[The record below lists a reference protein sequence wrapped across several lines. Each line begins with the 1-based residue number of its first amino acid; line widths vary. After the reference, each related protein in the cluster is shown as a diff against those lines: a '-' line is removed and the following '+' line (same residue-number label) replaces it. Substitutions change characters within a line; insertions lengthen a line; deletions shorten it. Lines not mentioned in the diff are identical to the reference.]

1 MLRVLWDPG
10 TPWTP
15 LWLRACYYSTVVRFG
30 FDSTA
35 VRLLI
40 SKLVNVK
47 VTATNSASR
56 SRADIYFV
64 RTQCSSPGNVKSKW
78 NLKKI

>member
-1 MLRVLWDPG
+1 MLRCAAGSRDPLA
-10 TPWTP
+10 P

-40 SKLVNVK
+40 SKLVK

-56 SRADIYFV
+56 SRADLFV
-64 RTQCSSPGNVKSKW
+64 LLERSAAARET
-78 NLKKI
+78 

>member
-40 SKLVNVK
+40 SKLVK
-47 VTATNSASR
+47 VRATNSASR
-56 SRADIYFV
+56 SRADLFILLE
-64 RTQCSSPGNVKSKW
+64 RSAAARET
-78 NLKKI
+78 